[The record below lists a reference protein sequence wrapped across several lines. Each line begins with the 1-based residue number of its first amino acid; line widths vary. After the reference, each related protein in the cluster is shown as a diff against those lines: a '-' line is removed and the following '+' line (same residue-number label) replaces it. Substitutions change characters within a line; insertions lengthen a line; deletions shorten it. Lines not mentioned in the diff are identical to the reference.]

1 MDNKVKRKEIRLT
14 QKEYDKLLQMA
25 AASGRS
31 VSEYIRAK
39 LFGGE
44 KATINAV
51 EFLKVYKTQI
61 YEMQKIGNNINQLAH
76 YANVCIKSGML
87 SEAVVQEMNQTI
99 GELKMCVTVCQV
111 IGRRFFVSGK
121 YGLSGYF
128 RLAEH
133 G

>member
-25 AASGRS
+25 AASGKS

-87 SEAVVQEMNQTI
+87 SEAVVQEMDQRL
-99 GELKMCVTVCQV
+99 GELTRIEMKLEDAMHK
-111 IGRRFFVSGK
+111 ILR
-121 YGLSGYF
+121 
-128 RLAEH
+128 A
-133 G
+133 